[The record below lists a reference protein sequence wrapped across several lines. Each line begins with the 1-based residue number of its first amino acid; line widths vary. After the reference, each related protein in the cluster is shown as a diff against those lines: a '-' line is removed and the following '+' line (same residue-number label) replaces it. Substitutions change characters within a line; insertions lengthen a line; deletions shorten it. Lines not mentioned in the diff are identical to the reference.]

1 MRLLLITALALLSS
15 ALGQTPSEA
24 ADELKYLMNPSS
36 RVGGRQIK
44 DLQFAGDRTAVE
56 LQKIYVDDFLAKPHN
71 FRSVLSILQT
81 SFEERDLIVNAEDRE
96 PQATILLLRSI
107 EKKVSDQRYRAAI
120 DKLIVKL
127 KPDATFSASEDYG
140 CIDPL
145 ALPLTPIK
153 LRKQAPDL
161 VLRDAK
167 DKPFRLSEYTSRPIL
182 LSFVE
187 STDQPW
193 SIEFSQIQEAYKR
206 NGLAVVGILVD
217 HPGGRNTFDAFQQ
230 GTKPDY
236 PIVLGSP
243 DVVRTV
249 GAGPLPMTMLIDRSG
264 RIAAFQSSD
273 GTGASPYYCTYYDAI
288 QALLAEPVGD
298 N

>member
-1 MRLLLITALALLSS
+1 MRLLLITALALISS

-36 RVGGRQIK
+36 RVGGRHTK

-56 LQKIYVDDFLAKPHN
+56 LQKIYVDDLLAEPQN
-71 FRSVLSILQT
+71 LRSVLSILQT
-81 SFEERDLIVNAEDRE
+81 SFEDRDLIVNAEDRE
-96 PQATILLLRSI
+96 PRATILLLRSMS
-107 EKKVSDQRYRAAI
+107 KKVSDPRYRAAI

-127 KPDATFSASEDYG
+127 NPDATFSASEDYG

-182 LSFVE
+182 LSFVD
-187 STDQPW
+187 STRPW

-206 NGLAVVGILVD
+206 NGLAVAGILVD

-236 PIVLGSP
+236 PILLGSP
-243 DVVRTV
+243 EVVGTV
-249 GAGPLPMTMLIDRSG
+249 GAGPLPMTMLIDRNG

-298 N
+298 K